1 MFATPPIVTAKDLK
15 KLHCSTKNIY
25 MFISNSVSW
34 EKLDLELGQM
44 ALDGP
49 ASILPVLIAINAYS
63 KDQDVSSEV
72 MKKLNH
78 LTYEL
83 SVNCEGLSESERL
96 VQLNDYFFNRWN
108 FQISLENNNPLHWDY
123 NHILRESSGSA
134 LSLSIL
140 YIYFA
145 EYIDIPIHM
154 INHPKLSLIKW
165 IRPKNSKYIDLINS
179 GKLLKQNDILELL
192 KNTMSYEFNIDDFL
206 EEIKPLKIMQTYL
219 NNILKL
225 HIIHNNTAAANSV
238 LNVLLKLFPSDI
250 VYLKQRA
257 LIRKSLGLTNE
268 AMADLKSYFSFVENK
283 FADKDLKLAYY
294 ELIALNTSEDSSV
307 LH

>member
-1 MFATPPIVTAKDLK
+1 MD
-15 KLHCSTKNIY
+15 
-25 MFISNSVSW
+25 
-34 EKLDLELGQM
+34 
-44 ALDGP
+44 LDGP
-49 ASILPVLIAINAYS
+49 ASILPVLIAINAYAI
-63 KDQDVSSEV
+63 DQDVNSDA

-83 SVNCEGLSESERL
+83 NASCEGLIESERL
-96 VQLNDYFFNRWN
+96 MKLNEFFFTRWN
-108 FQISLENNNPLHWDY
+108 FQISIESNNLAYWDY
-123 NHILRESSGSA
+123 SQILREHRGSA

-145 EYIDIPIHM
+145 EYIDLPIHL

-179 GKLLKQNDILELL
+179 GKLLKQNDILEIL
-192 KNTMSYEFNIDDFL
+192 KNTMSYDFNINDFL
-206 EEIKPLKIMQTYL
+206 EEIRPLKILQTYL
-219 NNILKL
+219 NNVLKL
-225 HIIHNNTAAANSV
+225 HISINNTASANSI

-257 LIRKSLGLTNE
+257 LVRKALGLTNE

-294 ELIALNTSEDSSV
+294 ELIALNSAEESAV